1 MSNNLHN
8 DHFTSTRSHQTL
20 VMISWAHLSE
30 EVASLYNFLSVCLWI
45 QFSSDDQIGWRASSQ
60 DVEQQWSVYLRYVCV
75 SAEQCQCS
83 SSSEASS
90 ITKQPRSIFLP
101 LSWSPATDQPPQH
114 RRALSWG
121 SWVHLI
127 QLPATCQCYTAA
139 DMMITDSSTA
149 HEYPGTNELQWPLCY
164 NWSGGQ
170 QPHHT
175 GLWGVDVVA
184 FPFRKY

>member
-20 VMISWAHLSE
+20 VMIPWAHLSE

-101 LSWSPATDQPPQH
+101 LSWSPATDQPATTSP
-114 RRALSWG
+114 RFIMRIVG
-121 SWVHLI
+121 PFDTI
-127 QLPATCQCYTAA
+127 TRQLPVLHRSRYDDNRQLNRTR
-139 DMMITDSSTA
+139 IPR
-149 HEYPGTNELQWPLCY
+149 H
-164 NWSGGQ
+164 
-170 QPHHT
+170 
-175 GLWGVDVVA
+175 
-184 FPFRKY
+184 